1 MKPRPPAIAPLLR
14 TDLQG
19 DLLAS
24 LFLHPGQEYTLTD
37 LAGMLDAGLSTV
49 HTEVERLAEAELIR
63 ERRIGRARLVRAN
76 QDHPL
81 TPSLTELLTLTYGPP
96 AVLPAILNGLKG
108 LERAYLYGSWAARR
122 LGEPGPFPEDVDV
135 LVIGEV
141 SRRAAGRVQAE
152 AAEVLRREV
161 NLTVLPRDE
170 WDNPTTGFAKTVRD
184 GALVELGV
192 ECEG

>member
-1 MKPRPPAIAPLLR
+1 MKQRPPAISPLLR

-19 DLLAS
+19 DLLAT
-24 LFLHPGQEYTLTD
+24 LFLHPEQEYTLTD

-49 HTEVERLAEAELIR
+49 HTEVERLAEAGLTL
-63 ERRIGRARLVRAN
+63 ERRVGRARLVRGN
-76 QDHPL
+76 PEHPL

-96 AVLPAILNGLKG
+96 AVLPALLKGLKG
-108 LERAYLYGSWAARR
+108 LEQAYLYGSWAARR

-135 LVIGEV
+135 LVIGAV
-141 SRRAAGRVQAE
+141 PRRAAARVQAE
-152 AAEVLRREV
+152 ATEALRREV

-184 GALVELGV
+184 APLVPLALTRP
-192 ECEG
+192 